1 MALLNLRAHCQYS
14 HREGRSSP
22 SRHSWCIH
30 WVTPQKHMKQKHRNS
45 PWGGVHRGS
54 FSGWSTLVLP
64 IWHWSLEPDLKQIGP
79 GRGLSQRQPKYQ
91 QQHNHLDSCSY
102 STLAPST
109 SPLHTTYH
117 SLAIDLGWT
126 PWRKGHDHGLFL
138 GRTTNDCTGVH
149 TVTIWSSLASRA
161 HFLWDRARATVP
173 YWAWDSGLLLK
184 QRGGGRRSSPWQGCD
199 SQEEKRRPHSTSRA
213 GSGHNNSNHISLSR
227 VNSQHIL
234 RRDVAGIQTRNSPHT
249 KNIEL
254 TQSTQGFDSSLC
266 MCFIA
271 FDS

>member
-184 QRGGGRRSSPWQGCD
+184 QRRGGGAAQIQPLTRLWQPRRK
-199 SQEEKRRPHSTSRA
+199 EEAP
-213 GSGHNNSNHISLSR
+213 L
-227 VNSQHIL
+227 
-234 RRDVAGIQTRNSPHT
+234 
-249 KNIEL
+249 NI
-254 TQSTQGFDSSLC
+254 
-266 MCFIA
+266 
-271 FDS
+271 

>member
-1 MALLNLRAHCQYS
+1 MLNLGQMGPGWGLSLSARKQLGGPCVWPYWISEPTVSTHTVRAGPAPADTLGVYTGWH
-14 HREGRSSP
+14 HRNT
-22 SRHSWCIH
+22 WN
-30 WVTPQKHMKQKHRNS
+30 RNS

-109 SPLHTTYH
+109 SLPHTTHH

-149 TVTIWSSLASRA
+149 TVTVWSSLASRA

-184 QRGGGRRSSPWQGCD
+184 QRGGGQIQPLTRLWQPRRK
-199 SQEEKRRPHSTSRA
+199 EEAP
-213 GSGHNNSNHISLSR
+213 L
-227 VNSQHIL
+227 
-234 RRDVAGIQTRNSPHT
+234 
-249 KNIEL
+249 NI
-254 TQSTQGFDSSLC
+254 
-266 MCFIA
+266 
-271 FDS
+271 